1 LTINA
6 ADKFVQIPF
15 GPGNSNRVPTY
26 SGQRIFPA
34 FLLSGWNQEITAG
47 GVITGPAPLVV
58 HFDAVG
64 TDHANTQID
73 GFLDMFYHWNF
84 GYTST
89 ASQSVWSTTA
99 LPKGQQ
105 IGGPLAAHCFD
116 KAGTYTCSVRIQ
128 DSFGVYTDKYAT
140 VVVRSADD
148 VFSAA
153 NTVCIS
159 QAGNFTGAPSGATT
173 TTTPPTTVT
182 SNTRY
187 LYRMDEDFS
196 TFTLSIAHSKS
207 NVLIGS
213 FGTGTNKPKVW
224 KKLVQTPPK
233 NTDVLLNSI
242 TFMDL
247 NVDDMGIPFADY
259 VSFVRCEVF
268 NQGGVDKLANS
279 GLTVAYYY
287 ANLPSN
293 TDQSS
298 IKWPK
303 NTAFVDN
310 IIDSKT
316 SASEPYYGLSNRG
329 IFIGNTFIMT
339 NSVAEHHLRIALGYK
354 TVVSHNS
361 FDNLPNNTKHHI
373 KFHSSG
379 TGMFTEDY
387 GSSPNPQSKYAVI
400 SDNYNSEDTANYIF
414 TITPQSQL
422 FEEFVSYIILERN
435 IFNNAVGDVSSKLFH
450 AICGSYICVRS
461 YSLTGTS
468 TLRRIIGF
476 DIDGDLL
483 SSFYKSPYFVPVG
496 NPYIDGSRI
505 FTATEVVT
513 PMRAGI

>member
-34 FLLSGWNQEITAG
+34 FLLSGWNQEIAAG

-64 TDHANTQID
+64 TDHANTQIN

-128 DSFGVYTDKYAT
+128 DSFGVYSDKYAT

-207 NVLIGS
+207 NVLVGS

-247 NVDDMGIPFADY
+247 NVDDMDIPFANY
-259 VSFVRCEVF
+259 VSFIRCESFSQSADDPYVA
-268 NQGGVDKLANS
+268 GCGE
-279 GLTVAYYY
+279 TVAFYYQP
-287 ANLPSN
+287 ANLPAN
-293 TDQSS
+293 TNQSD

-303 NTAFVDN
+303 NCAWISN
-310 IIDSKT
+310 LIDGKLVT
-316 SASEPYYGLSNRG
+316 G
-329 IFIGNTFIMT
+329 
-339 NSVAEHHLRIALGYK
+339 NSVGIRGNRPIILGNQIKDPQEHDIRMHLGYK
-354 TVVSHNS
+354 SVITHNT
-361 FDNLPNNTKHHI
+361 LGKLQNNTKHHI
-373 KFHSSG
+373 KYHSSG
-379 TGMFTEDY
+379 TGNFTEDY
-387 GSSPNPQSKYAVI
+387 GSSNNPQSKYGVI
-400 SDNYNSEDTANYIF
+400 ADNYNEEDSANWIYALS
-414 TITPQSQL
+414 PQNNSSAEL
-422 FEEFVSYIILERN
+422 VSYILLERN
-435 IFNNAVGDVSSKLFH
+435 QFTYASGDTSSKVFQILS
-450 AICGSYICVRS
+450 GYNLSVRDYTLS
-461 YSLTGTS
+461 GTVTS
-468 TLRRIIGF
+468 RRIIGF
-476 DIDGDLL
+476 DAFSNAIGL
-483 SSFYKSPYFVPVG
+483 SALSPYYVPAG
-496 NPYIDGSRI
+496 NTSIDGSRI
-505 FTATEVVT
+505 FTATGVVT
-513 PMRAGI
+513 PMRAGS